1 MSDES
6 VRRAVMNPEPLVRD
20 LDQALDRAEAA
31 RDVHEQLARTAA
43 ELERVTA
50 ELAFVRREIARQ
62 RALYEAAM
70 AVLEIA
76 MSTGNAGAIEGLVAQ
91 ITGSDTDKSINDPQ
105 DRNG

>member
-6 VRRAVMNPEPLVRD
+6 VRRAVV
-20 LDQALDRAEAA
+20 A
-31 RDVHEQLARTAA
+31 RELHEQLARVTAD
-43 ELERVTA
+43 LERTTA

-76 MSTGNAGAIEGLVAQ
+76 MSTGNAGAIEDLVAQ
-91 ITGSDTDKSINDPQ
+91 ITGSDTDKSINEPHE
-105 DRNG
+105 RNG